1 MFSFLFSF
9 FFNVFINRQQQ
20 ATSLTFLKRTVEM
33 DESLKSG
40 TRTAHSDVS
49 KKIKYSDIINL
60 MITLDTDW

>member
-1 MFSFLFSF
+1 MFSFFFS

-49 KKIKYSDIINL
+49 ENKNIQI
-60 MITLDTDW
+60 